1 MHPEGHEM
9 FDVVAQT
16 KTSYQRIGAQIC
28 FGKVELISGRVGCRK
43 EANLVSRASQV
54 SEA

>member
-1 MHPEGHEM
+1 MMHHEGHEM

-28 FGKVELISGRVGCRK
+28 FRKVELISGRVGCRK
-43 EANLVSRASQV
+43 GAT
-54 SEA
+54 